1 MFIAIIA
8 GEEVWDDSNDING
21 DGWNSSCKIESG
33 YYCPTPGS
41 PWIKQWS
48 NGIVILIKFIR
59 GDWW

>member
-48 NGIVILIKFIR
+48 NGIVILI
-59 GDWW
+59 